1 MTVPPTT
8 LSWMITRKTI
18 TAVVLGPDQKITRE
32 EALRLYTI
40 GSAYFSFEEDSRGS
54 IELGKLADL
63 VILDKDILTCPE
75 EEIINI
81 RPLKTMVG
89 GNFVFEAK

>member
-1 MTVPPTT
+1 
-8 LSWMITRKTI
+8 MITRKTI
-18 TAVVLGPDQKITRE
+18 TAGVLGPDQKITRE

-40 GSAYFSFEEDSRGS
+40 GSAYFSFEEDTRGS